1 MVKTTQ
7 DSQIKGKLHMN
18 KLQELVDFISAN
30 FDKFENKKKQ
40 KEEKIK
46 VLEDNNL
53 KIHDKIA
60 ILEKKT
66 DRQEQYSRRNCIL
79 LHRIPESD

>member
-7 DSQIKGKLHMN
+7 ESQIKGELHMN

-30 FDKFENKKKQ
+30 FDKFENEKKQ

-46 VLEDNNL
+46 ILEDNNL
-53 KIHDKIA
+53 KMHDKIA
-60 ILEKKT
+60 ILEKKK
-66 DRQEQYSRRNCIL
+66 N
-79 LHRIPESD
+79 